1 MDYNHKNAYFEAIFL
16 ILNIDR
22 LKNEKNFFNKSAYA
36 LQLLLELFVQN
47 PSMKKFLLLILNVFV
62 TEF

>member
-22 LKNEKNFFNKSAYA
+22 LKNEKKFFNKSAYA

-47 PSMKKFLLLILNVFV
+47 PSMTNFYY
-62 TEF
+62 